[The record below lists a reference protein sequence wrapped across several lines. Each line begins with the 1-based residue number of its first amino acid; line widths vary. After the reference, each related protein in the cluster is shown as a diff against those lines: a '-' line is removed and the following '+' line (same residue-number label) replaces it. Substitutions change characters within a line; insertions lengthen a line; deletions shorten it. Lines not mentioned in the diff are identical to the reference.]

1 MKKQRISAIVLDEDI
16 QANRD
21 FMFNEIKDDARIKEF
36 LLNYE
41 LDHVF
46 LKDNIQAFHT
56 WIKTINLAKQCE
68 HSETCY
74 IGNGG
79 YYEDLYYD
87 GLLQK
92 RLVPCAHQEQRIKN
106 EQFLKNYIVMDF
118 PESLIDVTMA
128 DIVSKD
134 EPLEYMKLVAEVASY
149 LDRLSG
155 PGYYI
160 HGEVGV
166 GKTYLMSA
174 ISNELAKLGKTVAF
188 VHTPTL
194 SNDLKSMISRHE
206 SLDNLMYRLKN
217 ADVLVFDDIGSEGV
231 SDWLRDDI
239 LLSILNYR
247 MESNKTCFY
256 TSNLSVEEL
265 QNHYAVNNRRE
276 LNELAAQRL
285 LERVKMTSK
294 EVRLIGKNRRD
305 FAK

>member
-1 MKKQRISAIVLDEDI
+1 MEKQRISSIVLDDDV

-21 FMFNEIKDDARIKEF
+21 YMFNKIKDDSRVRNF
-36 LLNYE
+36 LSEYK
-41 LDHVF
+41 LDETF
-46 LKDNIQAFHT
+46 LKNNIQSFYS
-56 WIKTINLAKQCE
+56 WIQTLELVKKCE
-68 HSETCY
+68 ASETCY
-74 IGNGG
+74 LPNNG

-92 RLVPCAHQEQRIKN
+92 RLVPCPHQIERIRAEK
-106 EQFLKNYIVMDF
+106 FLRNYIVMDF
-118 PESLIDVTMA
+118 PQSLINIEVS
-128 DIVSKD
+128 DILSKD
-134 EPLEYMKLVAEVASY
+134 EPMEYMKLVAEVASY
-149 LDRLSG
+149 LDRQSG

-174 ISNELAKLGKTVAF
+174 ITNELAKAGKTVAF

-206 SLDNLMYRLKN
+206 SIENLMYRLKN
-217 ADVLVFDDIGSEGV
+217 ADILVFDDIGSEGV

-265 QNHYAVNNRRE
+265 LNYYSVNNRRE

-285 LERVKMTSK
+285 LERIKMTSK
-294 EVRLIGKNRRD
+294 EVRLIGKNRRE
-305 FAK
+305 FVK